1 MARKKNFSQE
11 QMKVMILSYMYNRE
25 EGANAH
31 NIQFYGIVGRTIEG
45 SRFKKLL
52 EELCLLET
60 LSKEDMSHV
69 TEGRVI
75 YKITE
80 KGRHTIEALRNPLI
94 KDVLGFTEKE
104 I

>member
-1 MARKKNFSQE
+1 
-11 QMKVMILSYMYNRE
+11 MYNRE

-45 SRFKKLL
+45 SRFKKIL
-52 EELCLLET
+52 EELCLVET
-60 LSKEDMSHV
+60 LNKIDMGHV

-80 KGRHTIEALRNPLI
+80 KGSHIIEVIRNPLI
-94 KDVLGFTEKE
+94 KNFLGFSEKD

>member
-1 MARKKNFSQE
+1 
-11 QMKVMILSYMYNRE
+11 MILSYMYNRE

-52 EELCLLET
+52 EELCLIDDLT
-60 LSKEDMSHV
+60 MIDMSHV

-75 YKITE
+75 YKITQ
-80 KGRHTIEALRNPLI
+80 KGRQTIDLIRDPLM
-94 KDVLGFTEKE
+94 KDFLGFTEKQ